1 MTKKGAKK
9 LRELRR
15 LLTVEPVDGVVDL
28 ESCPPRAIPVGPDSK
43 KHAKAEL
50 ADLGPELADLQ
61 ERLYAAGTD
70 GDPRRVLLVLQ
81 GMDTSGKGGVI
92 EHVVGLVG
100 PAGTHIRSFKKP
112 TAEELSHDFLWRIRR
127 AVPGPGMI
135 GVFDRSH
142 YEDVL
147 VPVVHEQI
155 DEAERDRRYTM
166 INDFEAEL
174 AAEGTTI
181 IKCFL
186 NISYDQQ
193 RERLLTRLDD
203 PDKHWK
209 FNEGDI
215 TERRRWPRYQRAYA
229 ALLAA
234 TSTTTAPWY
243 AIPSDRKWYR
253 NWVIG
258 ALLRDTLVDLDP
270 QFPARQLDLADL
282 RARLAP
288 PN

>member
-1 MTKKGAKK
+1 MAKK
-9 LRELRR
+9 DLRK
-15 LLTVEPVDGVVDL
+15 LLGVRPVDGVVDL
-28 ESCPPRAIPVGPDSK
+28 ADHPARDIPAGPDSK
-43 KHAKAEL
+43 KDALAEL
-50 ADLGPELADLQ
+50 TDLGGELADLQ

-70 GDPRRVLLVLQ
+70 GDRRRVLLVLQ

-112 TAEELSHDFLWRIRR
+112 TAEELEHDFLWRIRN

-147 VPVVHEQI
+147 ITVVHQQI
-155 DEAERDRRYTM
+155 DDAERERRYAM
-166 INDFEAEL
+166 INDFETEL
-174 AAEGTTI
+174 AEAGTTM

-186 NISYDQQ
+186 NISYDEQ
-193 RERLLTRLDD
+193 RERLLARLDD
-203 PDKHWK
+203 PAKHWK

-215 TERRRWPRYQRAYA
+215 VERRRWPEYQDAYA
-229 ALLAA
+229 AMLAA
-234 TSTTTAPWY
+234 TSTDTAPWY

-253 NWVIG
+253 NWAI
-258 ALLRDTLVDLDP
+258 ATILRDTLVDLDP
-270 QFPARQLDLADL
+270 QFPQKDLDLADL
-282 RARLAP
+282 RRRLAP